1 MNRNITALGI
11 LLLAGV
17 VVAGASGALAL
28 VTETH
33 AADTAINTQSS
44 VKENADIKEHADFN
58 EDGTDDGKE
67 VDDGNGVDESAQLQK
82 DVKVAM
88 EDAKKTALL
97 EVPGTIVKA
106 ELDNENGKAVYSIE
120 ISNGKTTSDVK
131 IDAVTGKVLN
141 IETGNENED

>member
-58 EDGTDDGKE
+58 EDGA
-67 VDDGNGVDESAQLQK
+67 DDGNGVDESAQLQK

-120 ISNGKTTSDVK
+120 ISNEKTTSDVK

>member
-1 MNRNITALGI
+1 
-11 LLLAGV
+11 
-17 VVAGASGALAL
+17 
-28 VTETH
+28 
-33 AADTAINTQSS
+33 
-44 VKENADIKEHADFN
+44 
-58 EDGTDDGKE
+58 
-67 VDDGNGVDESAQLQK
+67 
-82 DVKVAM
+82 M